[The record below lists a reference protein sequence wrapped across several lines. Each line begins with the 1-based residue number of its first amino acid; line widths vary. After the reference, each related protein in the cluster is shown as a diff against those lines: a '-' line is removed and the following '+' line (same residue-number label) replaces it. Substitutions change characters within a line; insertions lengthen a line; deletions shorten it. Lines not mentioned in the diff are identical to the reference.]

1 MPQNICLLGL
11 SPLVNCDFDDVIEL
25 DVIVNIEYYAN
36 INVFDQT
43 DQLSPLGESDFL
55 KKGTRVPF
63 FKKSLSPQNEFAMS
77 KKDLVMQ
84 NM

>member
-1 MPQNICLLGL
+1 MENLVFTTKHLLTWVIP
-11 SPLVNCDFDDVIEL
+11 PLANCDFDDVIDL

-43 DQLSPLGESDFL
+43 DQLSPSSFF
-55 KKGTRVPF
+55 F
-63 FKKSLSPQNEFAMS
+63 FKWLSPQNEFAMS